1 MLIFPGRNKPGPGK
15 VCVMSDILENIRKNP
30 VIAAV
35 RKETD
40 LIKAL
45 ESDALTVFLLNG
57 DIFNI
62 KKMAD
67 QVKGSG
73 RQVFIH
79 VDLIEGLGRDNKAID
94 YIAGVVRPTGI
105 LSTKSSSIKH
115 AMEKGIFS
123 IQRFFLVDSLSY
135 DTAVKT
141 AAAARPDVV
150 EIMPAVMPSVIRRIC
165 GELSMPVIAGGLI
178 ETREDIIE
186 ALKAGC
192 IGASTGRPELWS
204 C

>member
-1 MLIFPGRNKPGPGK
+1 
-15 VCVMSDILENIRKNP
+15 MSNILESIRKNP

-40 LIKAL
+40 LKTAL
-45 ESDALTVFLLNG
+45 ESEALTVFILNG

-62 KKMAD
+62 KEMVD
-67 QVKGSG
+67 RVKESG
-73 RQVFIH
+73 KHVFIH
-79 VDLIEGLGRDNKAID
+79 VDFLEGLGRDNKAID
-94 YIAGVVRPTGI
+94 YIAGEVRPTGI

-141 AAAARPDVV
+141 AAAVRPDVV

-165 GELSMPVIAGGLI
+165 GELPMPVIAGGLI
-178 ETREDIIE
+178 ETKEEIIE
-186 ALKAGC
+186 VLRAGC
-192 IGASTGRPELWS
+192 IAASTGKKELWS
-204 C
+204 L

>member
-1 MLIFPGRNKPGPGK
+1 
-15 VCVMSDILENIRKNP
+15 MSNILESIREDP

-40 LIKAL
+40 LKRAL
-45 ESDALTVFLLNG
+45 ESEALTVFILNG

-62 KKMAD
+62 KGMVD
-67 QVKGSG
+67 RVKESG
-73 RQVFIH
+73 KHVFIH
-79 VDLIEGLGRDNKAID
+79 VDFLEGLGRDNKAID
-94 YIAGVVRPTGI
+94 YIAMDVRPTGI

-135 DTAVKT
+135 DTAIKT
-141 AAAARPDVV
+141 ALAVRPHVV

-165 GELSMPVIAGGLI
+165 GELPMPVIAGGLI
-178 ETREDIIE
+178 ESKEEIIE
-186 ALKAGC
+186 VLKAGC
-192 IGASTGRPELWS
+192 IAASTGKKELWS
-204 C
+204 R